1 MADRADILPIISAGQ
16 SMTGGVL
23 AGAGA
28 ANDNTIGV
36 LEDLRDIGRQNEENT
51 QSLLQTMVDMFSFDK
66 ERFRRERDQLREQNK
81 EKLGEAGPGLALP
94 GVEEMTGG
102 FGAKALAGIAALAFF
117 AKSLGADTD
126 ILKLPQQLKSI
137 RAMTGFVKGIGNIG
151 TVGFGGKLID
161 DAKAAIKAVKV
172 DPGDITKSVKL
183 MFDDTFKG
191 IATLIKGT
199 PDNPSVFT
207 RITNSFVKTL
217 DTVKDTFNTTK
228 ASITG
233 STAFKTIT
241 TFADDIKDSI
251 AKTFKPFKDSIMG
264 IFGSA
269 TSAGPAGAGASTG
282 GGALAKIIEPLKAIG
297 RTIGKIFLPLTII
310 LGVFDGY
317 KGFEEEYKDEQ
328 SILDG
333 LRGGIKGIVDGF
345 IGSFVRIIGSAFDY
359 VLTFFGLDQAGESV
373 STFAKDV
380 TAAFETSVGGLVDII
395 TGLFSFDLAR
405 VKEGVVN
412 LIGGTIDWASD
423 ILYAPVNLAIN
434 FIRDIFGI
442 GEEDAPAFNFK
453 DYLFGEDGLVNQA
466 VDFIKDIFT
475 IDFAAI
481 GTKFFDMGQML
492 KAIVLASGSYTAT
505 AMNPFTKGDNLE
517 AASKAYE
524 DKYNEVMG
532 GSESST
538 IEGDT
543 IQGDTSESKVKTDI
557 LNQGD
562 TSKGGDIVIGSIDTS
577 TKDQS
582 TKVAKTE
589 NSYPPMTTSIDPFH
603 DRMSY
608 GLG

>member
-1 MADRADILPIISAGQ
+1 MADRADILPIISMGQ
-16 SMTGGVL
+16 SMTGGML
-23 AGAGA
+23 SGAGA

-51 QSLLQTMVDMFSFDK
+51 QSLLETMVGMFAFDK

-94 GVEEMTGG
+94 GISEMTGG
-102 FGAKALAGIAALAFF
+102 FGTKALAGIAALAFF

-126 ILKLPQQLKSI
+126 VLKLPQQLKSI

-161 DAKAAIKAVKV
+161 DAKAAIKATKV
-172 DPGDITKSVKL
+172 DPGDITKAVKV

-207 RITNSFVKTL
+207 RITNSFIKTL
-217 DTVKDTFNTTK
+217 DTVKDTFSTTK

-241 TFADDIKDSI
+241 TFADDIKNSI

-269 TSAGPAGAGASTG
+269 EAGGPGGQGGKA

-297 RTIGKIFLPLTII
+297 KTIGKIFLPLTII

-359 VLTFFGLDQAGESV
+359 VLTFFGLDTAGESV

-395 TGLFSFDLAR
+395 TGLFSFDTVR
-405 VKEGVVN
+405 IKEGVVA

-423 ILYAPVNLAIN
+423 ILFAPINLAIN
-434 FIRDIFGI
+434 FIKDIFGI
-442 GEEDAPAFNFK
+442 TEKDKPAFNLK
-453 DYLFGEDGLVNQA
+453 DYLFGEEGLVNQA
-466 VDFIKDIFT
+466 VDFIKDIFS

-524 DKYNEVMG
+524 EKYNEVMG
-532 GSESST
+532 GSQTTT
-538 IEGDT
+538 IEGASIKGNTDE
-543 IQGDTSESKVKTDI
+543 SESKTDI
-557 LNQGD
+557 LNEGD
-562 TSKGGDIVIGSIDTS
+562 TTKGGDIVIGSIDTS
-577 TKDQS
+577 SKDNS

-589 NSYPPMTTSIDPFH
+589 NSFPPLSTGVDPYH

-608 GLG
+608 NYIT